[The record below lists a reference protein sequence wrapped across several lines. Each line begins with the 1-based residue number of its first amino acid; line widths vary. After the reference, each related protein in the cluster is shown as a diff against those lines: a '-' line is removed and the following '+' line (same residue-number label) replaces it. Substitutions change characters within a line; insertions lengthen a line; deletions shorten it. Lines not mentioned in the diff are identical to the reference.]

1 MKNFEELFNNITTLY
16 KQKLFGKYLQI
27 IFKNKMFDISKDII
41 FILKDDYSFLSLL
54 MLLNVKKYI
63 CKDLKITILNLSSFS
78 KKDISCFVKNDIK
91 YIKTNLK
98 EYSFINIKKIL
109 TSNNIKIKGKA
120 FIFLDNF
127 DDEITYI
134 LNSILNKGKLVSLNP
149 IEKKGNYFIFRPNIL
164 LKERDIISILNKYS
178 LTYSSFSSLS
188 FEKENI
194 DDLNKT
200 KEVIL
205 YLRKSTLQA
214 EMNIFD
220 ALNNVILDKVISY
233 KKNSKE
239 YDFFTIYKS
248 LD

>member
-1 MKNFEELFNNITTLY
+1 MKNVDELFNNITTLY

-27 IFKNKMFDISKDII
+27 IFKNKLFQISNDVI

-63 CKDLKITILNLSSFS
+63 CKTLKITILNLSSFS
-78 KKDISCFVKNDIK
+78 KNDFFSLLTNDIK
-91 YIKTNLK
+91 YIKTTLK
-98 EYSFINIKKIL
+98 EFSFINVKKIL
-109 TSNNIKIKGKA
+109 TSNDIKIKGKA
-120 FIFLDNF
+120 FIFNDSF
-127 DDEITYI
+127 DDETTYI

-149 IEKKGNYFIFRPNIL
+149 VEKKGSYFIFRPNIL
-164 LKERDIISILNKYS
+164 LKERDIISILKKYS
-178 LTYSSFSSLS
+178 LTYSSFSSFS

-194 DDLNKT
+194 EDLNKT
-200 KEVIL
+200 KEVIS
-205 YLRKSTLQA
+205 YIRKSTPQA